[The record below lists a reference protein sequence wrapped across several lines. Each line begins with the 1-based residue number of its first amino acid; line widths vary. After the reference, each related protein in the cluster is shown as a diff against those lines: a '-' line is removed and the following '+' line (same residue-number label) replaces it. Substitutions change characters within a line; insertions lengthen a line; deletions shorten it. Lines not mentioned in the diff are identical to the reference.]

1 VDYGL
6 YNHLERPLNTIIEL
20 QDFMVLSAT
29 INYQLTAD
37 PVNWDAVLSLARDGS
52 YQRDGDDELI
62 RLLEYLH
69 EAYGTSTRRLGPLA
83 VLHPIRTAALLYRTV
98 PDCPRSDLV
107 TALLHDKEEDLTHD
121 RYHPRIWKR
130 LEDSYQNELLHM
142 PSSWRMQERIEALT
156 RRPVEDYFGYL
167 GRVLDAAEQ
176 SPDLVRIKLA
186 DRLDNTLDMSV
197 DVRSETQD
205 VDCFE
210 LVFDVLF
217 TSSHL
222 GQQLPLRHPV
232 TGRINGSR
240 RLYQLY
246 KNAIF
251 LSILRQRGKDRIDAS
266 SARLFQ
272 ALAHGS
278 LRQARQILVHLFIFH
293 IKSTHHQRLLLNE
306 AMEYCQSD
314 RIATVHPAEHPHR
327 LDGVFDSVFNIPD
340 RKKLRKS
347 LDKLYADKDM
357 MSLVAIAFAAT
368 FSSFR
373 NDPNFSIDGIDPA
386 GLHPRAEP

>member
-1 VDYGL
+1 VQ
-6 YNHLERPLNTIIEL
+6 TVIEL

-29 INYQLTAD
+29 INYQLTAN
-37 PVNWDAVLSLARDGS
+37 PVNWYAVLSLARDGHFR
-52 YQRDGDDELI
+52 RDGDEDLI

-83 VLHPIRTAALLYRTV
+83 VLHPIRTVALLYRTV
-98 PDCPRSDLV
+98 PDCPLADLI
-107 TALLHDKEEDLTHD
+107 TALLHDKEEDLTAD
-121 RYHPRIWKR
+121 RYHPKAWKR
-130 LEDSYQNELLHM
+130 LEARYKTEVLNM
-142 PSSWRMQERIEALT
+142 PASWRMQERIDALT

-167 GRVLDAAEQ
+167 GRVMDAAEQ

-186 DRLDNTLDMSV
+186 DRLDNTMDMSV
-197 DVRSETQD
+197 DVRSETEA

-222 GQQLPLRHPV
+222 GQQLPLQHPV

-246 KNAIF
+246 KNAVM
-251 LSILRQRGKDRIDAS
+251 LSILRQRGKDRIDEPTAL
-266 SARLFQ
+266 LFQ
-272 ALAHGS
+272 ALAHSS

-293 IKSTHHQRLLLNE
+293 ITSTHHQRSLLQE
-306 AMEYCQSD
+306 AMEYCQSE
-314 RIATVHPAEHPHR
+314 RIAKVHPADHPHR

-347 LDKLYADKDM
+347 LDRLYADKAM

-373 NDPNFSIDGIDPA
+373 NDPDFCIEGIDQA
-386 GLHPRAEP
+386 GLHPRGEP

>member
-1 VDYGL
+1 V
-6 YNHLERPLNTIIEL
+6 HTIIEL

-37 PVNWDAVLSLARDGS
+37 PVNWFAVLSLARDDS
-52 YQRDGDDELI
+52 YGRAGDDDLI
-62 RLLEYLH
+62 RLLVYLH

-98 PDCPRSDLV
+98 PDCPLSDLV
-107 TALLHDKEEDLTHD
+107 TALLHDKEEDLTSD
-121 RYHPRIWKR
+121 RYHPKAWKR
-130 LEDSYQNELLHM
+130 LESRYQTEILNM
-142 PSSWRMQERIEALT
+142 DASWRMRQRIDALT

-167 GRVLDAAEQ
+167 GRVMDAAEK
-176 SPDLVRIKLA
+176 SPELVRIKLA
-186 DRLDNTLDMSV
+186 DRLDNTLDLSV

-222 GQQLPLRHPV
+222 GQQLPLQHPV
-232 TGRINGSR
+232 PGRINGSR

-251 LSILRQRGKDRIDAS
+251 LSILRQRGKDRIDDS
-266 SARLFQ
+266 SVMLFQ
-272 ALAHGS
+272 ALAHSS
-278 LRQARQILVHLFIFH
+278 LRQARQILVHLFMFH
-293 IKSTHHQRLLLNE
+293 ITSAHHQRALLQE
-306 AMEYCQSD
+306 AMEYCQSE
-314 RIATVHPAEHPHR
+314 RIAKVHPADHPHR
-327 LDGVFDSVFNIPD
+327 LDGVFDSVFNNPD

-347 LDKLYADKDM
+347 LDKLYKDKPM
-357 MSLVAIAFAAT
+357 MSLIAIAMAAT

-373 NDPNFSIDGIDPA
+373 NDPDFCIEGIDPA
-386 GLHPRAEP
+386 GLHLRSDP

>member
-1 VDYGL
+1 V
-6 YNHLERPLNTIIEL
+6 HTIIEL

-37 PVNWDAVLSLARDGS
+37 PVNWYAVLSLARGGS
-52 YQRDGDDELI
+52 YRREGDEELI

-83 VLHPIRTAALLYRTV
+83 VLHPIRTAGLLYRTV
-98 PDCPRSDLV
+98 PDCPHSDLV
-107 TALLHDKEEDLTHD
+107 TALLHDKEEDLTAD
-121 RYHPRIWKR
+121 RYHPKVWKR
-130 LEDSYQNELLHM
+130 LEARYQTEIYNMDST
-142 PSSWRMQERIEALT
+142 WRMQERIDALT
-156 RRPVEDYFGYL
+156 RRPAEDYFGYL

-176 SPDLVRIKLA
+176 SPELVRIKLA

-210 LVFDVLF
+210 LIFDVLF

-222 GQQLPLRHPV
+222 GQQLPLRHPI

-251 LSILRQRGKDRIDAS
+251 LSILRQRGKDRIGPPT
-266 SARLFQ
+266 ARLFQ
-272 ALAHGS
+272 ALAHSS
-278 LRQARQILVHLFIFH
+278 LRQARQILVHLFMFH
-293 IKSTHHQRLLLNE
+293 ITSTHHQRALLQE
-306 AMEYCQSD
+306 AMEYCQSE
-314 RIATVHPAEHPHR
+314 RIAKVHPADHPHR
-327 LDGVFDSVFNIPD
+327 LDGVFDTVFNIPD

-347 LDKLYADKDM
+347 LDTLYADKPL
-357 MSLVAIAFAAT
+357 MSLIAIAMAAT

-373 NDPNFSIDGIDPA
+373 NDPDFYIEGIDPA
-386 GLHPRAEP
+386 GLHLRTDP

>member
-1 VDYGL
+1 MQTV
-6 YNHLERPLNTIIEL
+6 IEL

-29 INYQLTAD
+29 INYQLTAN
-37 PVNWDAVLSLARDGS
+37 PVNWYAVLSLARDGHFR
-52 YQRDGDDELI
+52 RDGDEDLI

-83 VLHPIRTAALLYRTV
+83 VLHPIRTVALLYRTV
-98 PDCPRSDLV
+98 PDCPLADLI
-107 TALLHDKEEDLTHD
+107 TALLHDKEEDLTAD
-121 RYHPRIWKR
+121 RYHPKAWKR
-130 LEDSYQNELLHM
+130 LEARYKTEVLNM
-142 PSSWRMQERIEALT
+142 PASWRMQERIDALT

-167 GRVLDAAEQ
+167 GRVMDAAEQ

-186 DRLDNTLDMSV
+186 DRLDNTMDMSV
-197 DVRSETQD
+197 DVRSETEA

-222 GQQLPLRHPV
+222 GQQLPLQHPV

-246 KNAIF
+246 KNAVM
-251 LSILRQRGKDRIDAS
+251 LSILRQRGKDRIDEPTAL
-266 SARLFQ
+266 LFQ
-272 ALAHGS
+272 ALAHSS

-293 IKSTHHQRLLLNE
+293 ITSTHHQRSLLQE
-306 AMEYCQSD
+306 AMEYCQSE
-314 RIATVHPAEHPHR
+314 RIAKVHPADHPHR

-347 LDKLYADKDM
+347 LDRLYADKAM

-373 NDPNFSIDGIDPA
+373 NDPDFCIEGIDQA
-386 GLHPRAEP
+386 GLHPRGEP

>member
-1 VDYGL
+1 M
-6 YNHLERPLNTIIEL
+6 HTIIEL

-37 PVNWDAVLSLARDGS
+37 PVNWYAVLSLARGGS
-52 YQRDGDDELI
+52 YRREGDEELI

-83 VLHPIRTAALLYRTV
+83 VLHPIRTAGLLYRTV
-98 PDCPRSDLV
+98 PDCPHSDLV
-107 TALLHDKEEDLTHD
+107 TALLHDKEEDLTAD
-121 RYHPRIWKR
+121 RYHPKAWKR
-130 LEDSYQNELLHM
+130 LEARYQTEIYNMDST
-142 PSSWRMQERIEALT
+142 WRMQERIDALT
-156 RRPVEDYFGYL
+156 RRPAEDYFGYL

-176 SPDLVRIKLA
+176 SPELVRIKLA

-210 LVFDVLF
+210 LIFDVLF

-222 GQQLPLRHPV
+222 GQQLPLRHPI

-251 LSILRQRGKDRIDAS
+251 LSILRQRGKDRIGPPT
-266 SARLFQ
+266 ARLFQ
-272 ALAHGS
+272 ALAHSS
-278 LRQARQILVHLFIFH
+278 LRQARQILVHLFMFH
-293 IKSTHHQRLLLNE
+293 ITSTHHQRALLQE
-306 AMEYCQSD
+306 AMEYCQSE
-314 RIATVHPAEHPHR
+314 RIAKVHPADHPHR
-327 LDGVFDSVFNIPD
+327 LDGVFDTVFNIPD

-347 LDKLYADKDM
+347 LDTLYADKPL
-357 MSLVAIAFAAT
+357 MSLIAIAMAAT

-373 NDPNFSIDGIDPA
+373 NDPDFYIEGIDPA
-386 GLHPRAEP
+386 GLHLRTDP